1 MRRREF
7 IAGLGGAV
15 AWPLAALIALTAFA
29 TKSAEAQD
37 YPTRPVKLITQG
49 AAASGPDVIAR
60 IVFDQLGRLWGQ
72 QVVILNT
79 PGAAGSA
86 AARQAAASQPDGY
99 TLYMPA
105 ASTFIVMPE
114 MFPTLPVDIYR
125 DFDRIGLVAEQPFVI
140 AVSPSLGVNS
150 LPELVALSKK
160 KPGEINYAANSRG
173 TLPHLTAERLRGQT
187 GADFTYIPY
196 PGAAAGLQDV
206 LGGRVSMIVEGLGT
220 LVGGI
225 QGGSIKPLAVTSL
238 QRLPNF
244 PDLPTVAE
252 TVPGFIATGW
262 FALLTPSGTPQPIVR
277 KVSQDLRT
285 IVSLPD
291 VRQRFLDLATFARP
305 MSPEETT
312 TFIRG
317 EQSAWKPIV
326 RQVGFGSQ

>member
-1 MRRREF
+1 M
-7 IAGLGGAV
+7 
-15 AWPLAALIALTAFA
+15 
-29 TKSAEAQD
+29 
-37 YPTRPVKLITQG
+37 

-86 AARQAAASQPDGY
+86 AARQAGASQPDGY

-125 DFDRIGLVAEQPFVI
+125 DFDRIGLVAEQPFVV

-150 LPELVALSKK
+150 LPELVALSKQ
-160 KPGEINYAANSRG
+160 KPREINYAANARG
-173 TLPHLTAERLRGQT
+173 TLPHLTAERLRLQT

-196 PGAAAGLQDV
+196 PGAAADSGCCRRPGFDDCR
-206 LGGRVSMIVEGLGT
+206 GIGNPHGR
-220 LVGGI
+220 I

-252 TVPGFIATGW
+252 TVPGFIAMGW
-262 FALLTPSGTPQPIVR
+262 FALLTPSGTPEPIVR

-285 IVSLPD
+285 VVSLPD

-312 TFIRG
+312 TFVRG

-326 RQVGFGSQ
+326 RQVGFGSP